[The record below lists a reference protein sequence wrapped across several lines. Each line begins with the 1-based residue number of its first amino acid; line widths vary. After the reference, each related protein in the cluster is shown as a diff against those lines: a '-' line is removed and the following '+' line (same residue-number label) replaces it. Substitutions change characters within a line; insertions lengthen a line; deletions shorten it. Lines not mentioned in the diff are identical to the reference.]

1 MILPGTVPQDG
12 LSAARGLTLG
22 GILTPLSAPEFL
34 FVLDGNPPNSSSLF
48 LALGLVASF
57 PAH

>member
-34 FVLDGNPPNSSSLF
+34 FIGDGTPLLPSSLS
-48 LALGLVASF
+48 LALALVASF